1 MAILIRKYMQE
12 SGNATAMQQASDNWF
27 QRNEEALK
35 CPNSDIASTA
45 KPLQVLHTYMDR
57 YLKDLD
63 ELDDQMDWEFFR
75 DEDSGAQE
83 GQE

>member
-12 SGNATAMQQASDNWF
+12 SGNATAMQQASENWF
-27 QRNEEALK
+27 KRNEDALQCPQNEA
-35 CPNSDIASTA
+35 ASNA
-45 KPLQVLHTYMDR
+45 QPLQVLHTYMDR

-63 ELDDQMDWEFFR
+63 ELDDQIDWDFFR
-75 DEDSGAQE
+75 EDDSDRQE

>member
-1 MAILIRKYMQE
+1 MQE

-35 CPNSDIASTA
+35 CPNSAIASTA